1 MKYFV
6 MITYFRRSIRDK
18 ELKRLDKFS
27 VGCWINVVNPNKS
40 ELKFLEKTFNLDK
53 ANLDAG
59 LDLHETPRIDIV
71 DGKVY
76 LFIKDITSNKELE
89 TLLVIISDDFILT
102 MSRNESEVINKI
114 ISGKIEIYTTQKL
127 KSLIKILSQLNKS
140 FEKATLEVVKEV
152 RSRRKNINE
161 LSDKDVTA
169 LLENEEILN
178 NFIYYYYHMLILYNR
193 ILKRIKFYEED
204 KEIIED
210 LVVEANEGFNLCKS
224 SLKTISNIRDHY
236 MILLSNKLNRVIT
249 VLTLV
254 TIFISIPAAISGIY
268 GMNVALPLQH
278 NPLVFWYIIGLIIII
293 WLVFYAYLKKMM

>member
-1 MKYFV
+1 
-6 MITYFRRSIRDK
+6 MITYYKRAVKDEF
-18 ELKRLDKFS
+18 LKQLDDFS
-27 VGCWINVVNPNKS
+27 VGCWINVVNPSKK
-40 ELKFLEKTFNLDK
+40 ELKFLEERFKLDK
-53 ANLDAG
+53 QNLSAG
-59 LDLHETPRIDIV
+59 LDPNETPRVDIV
-71 DGKVY
+71 EKEIYIFV
-76 LFIKDITSNKELE
+76 KDIAQNKELI
-89 TLLVIISDDFILT
+89 TLLIVVANDFVLT
-102 MSRNESEVINKI
+102 LSCEETNVVKKI
-114 ISGKIEIYTTQKL
+114 INNNLKVYTTQKL

-140 FEKATLEVVKEV
+140 FEKATLEVVREV
-152 RSRRKNINE
+152 RSRRKNIKD
-161 LSDKDVTA
+161 LSEKDVTA

-193 ILKRIKFYEED
+193 MLKRIKFYEKD

-268 GMNVALPLQH
+268 GMNIALPFQH
-278 NPLVFWYIIGLIIII
+278 SPFAFWYIILIIIFI
-293 WLVFYAYLKKMM
+293 WVAFYWYLKKRMI